1 MVSFMIVV
9 NSMKITMKISG
20 NWNTERVRVSNAI
33 E

>member
-1 MVSFMIVV
+1 MVNFMMVV

-20 NWNTERVRVSNAI
+20 NWNIERVRVSNAI